1 MTSTLQDFGRQSE
14 KHGEIPFFYGF
25 PFRFWFG
32 QHQIAPEDVNS
43 WCTLNAVGYYKVY
56 TYVHKDSK
64 RVSPR
69 SKVFESKVVYVDKIY
84 LQDPRDAAA
93 IKEAFDVRS
102 EKVMH
107 PRMKALRKRKAK
119 KDIKTVAA

>member
-64 RVSPR
+64 RKSAR
-69 SKVFESKVVYVDKIY
+69 SREFENKVVYVDKIY

-107 PRMKALRKRKAK
+107 PRLKALRKRKAK
-119 KDIKTVAA
+119 KDIQTVAA